1 MEIKKIKVR
10 KGSVTKLVN
19 ANQEKNF
26 VRAGWEVVR
35 EPSQYANPYKV
46 R

>member
-1 MEIKKIKVR
+1 MEIKKIKVS
-10 KGSVTKLVN
+10 KDGVTKEVN

-26 VRAGWEVVR
+26 VRAGWVVVK
-35 EPSQYANPYKV
+35 EPTQFANPYK

>member
-10 KGSVTKLVN
+10 KGSVIKEVN

-26 VRAGWEVVR
+26 VRAGWEVVK
-35 EPSQYANPYKV
+35 EPSQFVNPYK

>member
-1 MEIKKIKVR
+1 MEIRKIKVR
-10 KGSVTKLVN
+10 KGNITKEVN

-26 VRAGWEVVR
+26 VRAGWEVVK
-35 EPSQYANPYKV
+35 EPSQFAIPYK